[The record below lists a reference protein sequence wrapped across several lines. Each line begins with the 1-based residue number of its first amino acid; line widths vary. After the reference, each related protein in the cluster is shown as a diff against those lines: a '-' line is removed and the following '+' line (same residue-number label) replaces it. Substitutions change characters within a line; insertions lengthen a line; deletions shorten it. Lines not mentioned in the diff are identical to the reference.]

1 MADYPFRVNMMP
13 KNGEGTVAFFTS
25 SLADDNEGDQVLTAA
40 DMVEKI
46 NLMPSAS
53 YEDGT
58 LTPSSVEAAHLFGGG
73 RNEHLSCSVSSP
85 LTGSIIFQDKET
97 ATNGGL
103 DYYTFWGTKVCSV
116 LGLPEG
122 IPIYTENFK
131 LSDDSNNPDNYLSG
145 DVIANGV
152 SIKDTFKL
160 STQARLKSNLIWD
173 KENGEGLAQWVS
185 GSITQASIGYDDQN
199 DRYKLNIATASI
211 SRLEVDSGVN
221 GTSDVFFRG
230 ITGTA
235 NKEYWIPQMFMS
247 GFNAGSANQLVV
259 PFTSVQE
266 QTSTTNTMEYSN
278 IIMPFDAMVQSV
290 SVRASD
296 AGGATFINMFKLT
309 DGTEGVTL
317 GGGGPFEG
325 DAMAS
330 VNMTADDTV
339 YSGNFTSVTAGG
351 IYVSKGEAVL
361 FTYDSSTDTNDTRI
375 TVLFM
380 VNPSSIA

>member
-1 MADYPFRVNMMP
+1 
-13 KNGEGTVAFFTS
+13 
-25 SLADDNEGDQVLTAA
+25 
-40 DMVEKI
+40 
-46 NLMPSAS
+46 
-53 YEDGT
+53 
-58 LTPSSVEAAHLFGGG
+58 
-73 RNEHLSCSVSSP
+73 
-85 LTGSIIFQDKET
+85 
-97 ATNGGL
+97 
-103 DYYTFWGTKVCSV
+103 
-116 LGLPEG
+116 
-122 IPIYTENFK
+122 
-131 LSDDSNNPDNYLSG
+131 
-145 DVIANGV
+145 
-152 SIKDTFKL
+152 
-160 STQARLKSNLIWD
+160 
-173 KENGEGLAQWVS
+173 
-185 GSITQASIGYDDQN
+185 
-199 DRYKLNIATASI
+199 
-211 SRLEVDSGVN
+211 
-221 GTSDVFFRG
+221 
-230 ITGTA
+230 
-235 NKEYWIPQMFMS
+235 MFMS
-247 GFNAGSANQLVV
+247 GFNYGSGGGTQVVV